1 MYTFE
6 FFAGINVDVTVNQ
19 VTSFS
24 ASRKFVNER
33 IGLVTLTKE
42 LGTYVEKTNK
52 LYYFISVLTS
62 ILSSKAKANF
72 LYTSS

>member
-24 ASRKFVNER
+24 ASRKFVKE
-33 IGLVTLTKE
+33 GLDW
-42 LGTYVEKTNK
+42 
-52 LYYFISVLTS
+52 
-62 ILSSKAKANF
+62 
-72 LYTSS
+72 